1 MAARRRGGLIR
12 LLICSVSSNRA
23 GFLRGVAACLFV
35 PLAPTGQ
42 VSCVELRPPTFI
54 APVDSLLDL
63 DGVFRRRLV
72 CGGARESKD

>member
-1 MAARRRGGLIR
+1 VVGEQPWRREGEAG
-12 LLICSVSSNRA
+12 SS
-23 GFLRGVAACLFV
+23 GCLFV
-35 PLAPTGQ
+35 QLAPTGQ